1 MCWYIGGNILVS
13 ILSGSPPMAIFFQE
27 LTMQHKGYRIRTM
40 NRKEVDIAIGWAA
53 KEGWNPGIHDGDCF
67 YSADPNGFLIGL
79 WGNEPIATISAIK
92 YGESFGF
99 LGFYIVKPE
108 HRGKG
113 YGIQIWNAGL
123 KYLEGRNVG
132 LDGVVAQQENYK
144 RSGFKLAYRNIRH
157 EGRGGGNFPEYSEI
171 VKLSSWSFEGI
182 DSYDRAFFP
191 ENRTQFIKS
200 WINQADSKALGI
212 IHNGSLAGYGVTR
225 RCRSGHKIG
234 PLFADSPELA
244 EALFL
249 ALRSGIKSA
258 ETFYLDTPEVN
269 RAAVAL
275 AERYNMKVV
284 FETARMYTGKEPN
297 IPLNRLFG
305 MTSFELG

>member
-1 MCWYIGGNILVS
+1 MEDKS
-13 ILSGSPPMAIFFQE
+13 
-27 LTMQHKGYRIRTM
+27 YRIRTM
-40 NRKEVDIAIGWAA
+40 NRKEVDVAVEWAA
-53 KEGWNPGIHDGDCF
+53 KEGWNPGIQDADCF

-79 WGNEPIATISAIK
+79 LGDKPIATISAIR
-92 YGESFGF
+92 YGKSFGF

-108 HRGKG
+108 YRGKG

-132 LDGVVAQQENYK
+132 LDGVVSQQDNYK
-144 RSGFKLAYRNIRH
+144 KSGFKLAYRNIRH

-171 VKLSSWSFEGI
+171 VKLSTLSFEII
-182 DSYDRAFFP
+182 DSYDRPFFP
-191 ENRTQFIKS
+191 ANRTQFVKS
-200 WINQADSKALGI
+200 WINQAGCSALGI
-212 IHNGSLAGYGVTR
+212 MQNVKFAGYGVIR
-225 RCRSGHKIG
+225 KCRSGYKIG

-244 EALFL
+244 ETLFL
-249 ALRSGIKSA
+249 ALKSGIKAA
-258 ETFYLDTPEVN
+258 EPFYFDTPEVN

-284 FETARMYTGKEPN
+284 FETARMYTGEKPD

-305 MTSFELG
+305 VTSFELG